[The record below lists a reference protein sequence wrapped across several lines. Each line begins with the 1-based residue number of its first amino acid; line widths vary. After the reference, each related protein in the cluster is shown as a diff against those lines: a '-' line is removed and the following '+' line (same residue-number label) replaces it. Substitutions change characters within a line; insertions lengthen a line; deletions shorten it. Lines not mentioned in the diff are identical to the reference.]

1 MGRLLIIAGV
11 VLIVIGLL
19 AQALPLFRL
28 PGDFRYEGQHV
39 KVYVPIMTCIVIS
52 IILTLLFNIFKK

>member
-19 AQALPLFRL
+19 AQAVPLFRL
-28 PGDFRYEGQHV
+28 PGDFRYEGQQV
-39 KVYVPIMTCIVIS
+39 RIYVPVMTCIIIS
-52 IILTLLFNIFKK
+52 IILTILFNLFKK